1 MKERTTPSRVKVE
14 SERVGEADEFVVRWE
29 RPENGGH
36 PIGQYRVAIR
46 RVSITSRAYL
56 KVTGTFFEGRLRF

>member
-1 MKERTTPSRVKVE
+1 MKERTTPSRIKIE
-14 SERVGEADEFVVRWE
+14 SERVGGESDEFMVRWE

-56 KVTGTFFEGRLRF
+56 KVTGTFFEGR

>member
-36 PIGQYRVAIR
+36 PIGEYRVAIR
-46 RVSITSRAYL
+46 RVIITLRAYL
-56 KVTGTFFEGRLRF
+56 KVNGNLVEERLRF